1 MRRQNDDG
9 DSSGGDIAL
18 ADLSG
23 KAVDNVFFKARSTN
37 ASRVVNSN
45 QEPTVRATARP
56 ASGVSPEIETS
67 SVRLALGRPEV
78 SPIKC
83 DVRECVVRT
92 SDSLEN
98 V

>member
-1 MRRQNDDG
+1 MGTDPSLDQLRGQNDDG

-23 KAVDNVFFKARSTN
+23 KAVVNVFFKARSTN

-67 SVRLALGRPEV
+67 SVRLALGGN
-78 SPIKC
+78 SIG
-83 DVRECVVRT
+83 
-92 SDSLEN
+92 
-98 V
+98 